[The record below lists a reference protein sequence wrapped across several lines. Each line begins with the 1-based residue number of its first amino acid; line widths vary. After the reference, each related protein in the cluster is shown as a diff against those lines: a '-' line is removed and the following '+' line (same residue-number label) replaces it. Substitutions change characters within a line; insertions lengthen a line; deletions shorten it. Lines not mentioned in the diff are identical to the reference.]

1 MPEQISKYP
10 DVTLQ
15 VLRESGAVC
24 GPGAPQNIL
33 KQCPRDRFCSLRTGE
48 ICVYGIN
55 EIPKMTQ
62 ITSQELAKVVCPQ
75 AQKTALFSAGISGL
89 EAALIFAVFLS
100 GHRGQVLAE
109 TTVALFIT
117 LAFRGGAGRLHDTSN
132 HQRCL
137 LAT

>member
-15 VLRESGAVC
+15 VLKESGAVC
-24 GPGAPQNIL
+24 GQGAPQTIL

-75 AQKTALFSAGISGL
+75 AQKAALFSAGISGL

-100 GHRGQVLAE
+100 GL
-109 TTVALFIT
+109 
-117 LAFRGGAGRLHDTSN
+117 GAGKYLQKPRLRVSLSPPDSVN
-132 HQRCL
+132 
-137 LAT
+137 

>member
-15 VLRESGAVC
+15 VLKESGAVC
-24 GPGAPQNIL
+24 GQGAPQTIL

-75 AQKTALFSAGISGL
+75 AQKAALFSAGISGL
-89 EAALIFAVFLS
+89 EAALIVAVFLS
-100 GHRGQVLAE
+100 GL
-109 TTVALFIT
+109 
-117 LAFRGGAGRLHDTSN
+117 GAGKYLQKTRSRVSLSPPDSMN
-132 HQRCL
+132 
-137 LAT
+137 

>member
-24 GPGAPQNIL
+24 GQGAPQNIL

-62 ITSQELAKVVCPQ
+62 IKSRLSASSKDCPVFCGH
-75 AQKTALFSAGISGL
+75 LRIGSGSD
-89 EAALIFAVFLS
+89 FRGVSF
-100 GHRGQVLAE
+100 GTHRGQVLAE

>member
-24 GPGAPQNIL
+24 GQGAPQNIL

-62 ITSQELAKVVCPQ
+62 ITTQELAKVVCPL
-75 AQKTALFSAGISGL
+75 AQKASVFPAGISAL
-89 EAALIFAVFLS
+89 EAALIFAVFIS
-100 GHRGQVLAE
+100 GIGLGKLWRKRPLDQGDRVQ
-109 TTVALFIT
+109 
-117 LAFRGGAGRLHDTSN
+117 
-132 HQRCL
+132 
-137 LAT
+137 

>member
-1 MPEQISKYP
+1 LNLFDEPEKRGGTIVMPEQISKYP

-24 GPGAPQNIL
+24 GQGAPQNIL

-100 GHRGQVLAE
+100 GL
-109 TTVALFIT
+109 TVGKY
-117 LAFRGGAGRLHDTSN
+117 RRKPRLPVSSP
-132 HQRCL
+132 
-137 LAT
+137 